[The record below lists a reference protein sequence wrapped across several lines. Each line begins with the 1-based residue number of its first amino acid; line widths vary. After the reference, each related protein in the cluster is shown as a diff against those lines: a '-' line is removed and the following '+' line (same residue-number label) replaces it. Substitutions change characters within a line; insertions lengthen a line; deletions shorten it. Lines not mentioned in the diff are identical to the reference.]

1 MVSHRWTFALISIG
15 ILTLVSVS
23 AFRVRLAY
31 ESKPDSKKQCDTC
44 DVNDVNLGQKQSKL
58 SSKRMFEDLKKLVK
72 EKFKTDLDS
81 KLIDGKESD
90 EDDDDFSTLKKN
102 ILSDGK
108 SKLSTK
114 IKTRIDD
121 DDEDNDDED
130 DEYDR
135 KSDKFSTKNVK
146 KKTVQSDNL
155 NLGSKHSKNLKSEKH
170 SIDKDDNNDDN
181 DKDDSDDD
189 VSVMDESDDE
199 LQDDIDVAD
208 KKEKIQETKI
218 TKPIP
223 EPKTS
228 PIKKPVDKQPVELK
242 QPKVKV
248 DEKILENLK
257 VVKNKGIKEEKEDA
271 KKGVSR
277 EVLKEPKTIIISKEK
292 SSKTESVKEESNVK
306 SEDGLEKIKVK
317 SHIEGGKLQ
326 SHIISKEPLPQ
337 SKTVDD
343 AKVEKVL
350 KKESKGDSRQILKED
365 VAKEKKEKKDSQI
378 KPFTDALQRKILLQS
393 EFEDFYAFFPTFAP
407 NFSRVHNP
415 ECRRHGQILLRQ
427 LRGTKLWALNML
439 DATAKIPSAM
449 LQGNGIQLG
458 DFDQCLESRAR
469 VQLETGSIV
478 KVQGKYCLA
487 VMDVKAEH
495 PTLEVPVDL
504 LQGRNL
510 IKSRVDDPGHFVPR
524 FSTLSW
530 GLCVPSPCNADDAE
544 IIIKDAIKHY
554 HKLGISIR
562 VQVDENDC
570 HVDKKGDWWDEWI
583 EVPTLLTL
591 SFYGVILLIVT
602 YATIQDLLGDR
613 NGQDEG
619 RGEDDEKPQDV
630 VTAKKSDG
638 FINAFSLTRTMKK
651 LVAPAGS
658 DEIPCIHGVRA
669 AATIALIAAHKFLP
683 VAHMPYTNRVKIA
696 EMVSSPLW
704 SWYRVGWVFTD
715 CFLLLSG
722 TLTAYRTSTK
732 TSAFNKLASRY
743 LRLTPALLAILWFYA
758 YIWDHISMGPRWGS
772 LVTKNAQI
780 CQDGWWWNMFYLQN
794 YFGLEN
800 MCAPQTH
807 QLALDM
813 QLSFLGSVL
822 VWAIQA
828 EVTGA
833 RLAMPCI
840 HLYAA
845 YSRYTMFKDHR
856 LTMIA
861 YHGVSV
867 KQLYRTGLMSYT
879 SIFHRSTSY
888 LIGISLGLALRNPAR
903 HNKLITI
910 IGWVISTSLWGVVL
924 WAGYDSGSFTYQY
937 NATFAAQYAALVPFA
952 SALAFAWLVYA
963 AHNGY
968 SETLSSVLC
977 SRPLLLISRLSYA
990 LYLTQFIVFLTNAA
1004 TVKTSREFNLLTVF
1018 ELQEIVVIF
1027 LSAIV
1032 LTLTLVIPMQS
1043 LPNVFFKEG
1052 KQEDQGNSE
1061 TDANNET
1068 TNDVTHE
1075 KPQVAEERREEPA
1088 KRRSLVAHRELLEE
1102 IPEVEVEYE
1111 IQRERSLEE
1120 ILEEEDD
1127 NLEEEDDRMEDDLE
1141 IIEEE
1146 QGEEDWEGEEL
1157 GGTGEELRGNDRE
1170 LDEWEWANGNRS
1182 GAQYY
1187 RYSR

>member
-23 AFRVRLAY
+23 AFRVRLAH
-31 ESKPDSKKQCDTC
+31 ESKPDSKKQCDSC

-72 EKFKTDLDS
+72 EKLKPELDS
-81 KLIDGKESD
+81 KLRDGKESD
-90 EDDDDFSTLKKN
+90 EDDDDLSTLKKN
-102 ILSDGK
+102 ILSDSK

-114 IKTRIDD
+114 IKTRIIDDDKENDDEDDRKYDEFSSENIKKKTIQTDSLKVGPKQSKNLVSEKRFNDKDD
-121 DDEDNDDED
+121 DDEDE
-130 DEYDR
+130 
-135 KSDKFSTKNVK
+135 
-146 KKTVQSDNL
+146 
-155 NLGSKHSKNLKSEKH
+155 
-170 SIDKDDNNDDN
+170 
-181 DKDDSDDD
+181 SDDD
-189 VSVMDESDDE
+189 VSIMDESDDE
-199 LQDDIDVAD
+199 IEEDKEIDVVNEKDSKQQTKIIKPVSKPKATPLMEPAE
-208 KKEKIQETKI
+208 KEPLVVKQQKIQIAE
-218 TKPIP
+218 
-223 EPKTS
+223 
-228 PIKKPVDKQPVELK
+228 
-242 QPKVKV
+242 KVV
-248 DEKILENLK
+248 ENLK
-257 VVKNKGIKEEKEDA
+257 LEKKKDIKEEKESA
-271 KKGVSR
+271 KKTASK
-277 EVLKEPKTIIISKEK
+277 EVVKEPKTIIISKEK
-292 SSKTESVKEESNVK
+292 SSKTESDKKGSDVK

-317 SHIEGGKLQ
+317 SHIEAGKLQ

-337 SKTVDD
+337 SKIVDD
-343 AKVEKVL
+343 VKVEKVL
-350 KKESKGDSRQILKED
+350 KKESKTGSRQILKED
-365 VAKEKKEKKDSQI
+365 VAKENNEKKDSQI

-439 DATAKIPSAM
+439 DATAKIPSGI

-469 VQLETGSIV
+469 VQLETGSVV

-530 GLCVPSPCNADDAE
+530 GLCVPSPCNADDVE
-544 IIIKDAIKHY
+544 IILKDAIKHY
-554 HKLGISIR
+554 NKLGISIR
-562 VQVDENDC
+562 VQVDDNDC
-570 HVDKKGDWWDEWI
+570 HVQKKGDWWEEWLEI
-583 EVPTLLTL
+583 PTLLTL
-591 SFYGVILLIVT
+591 AFYAVILLIVL
-602 YATIQDLLGDR
+602 YATIRDLLDDR
-613 NGQDEG
+613 SVQDDNS
-619 RGEDDEKPQDV
+619 GEDDGKAQDIEA
-630 VTAKKSDG
+630 TKKSDG

-658 DEIPCIHGVRA
+658 DEIPSIHGLRA
-669 AATIALIAAHKFLP
+669 ISTIALIAAHKFLP
-683 VAHMPYTNRVKIA
+683 VAHMPYTNRVKMT

-732 TSAFNKLASRY
+732 TSALNKLASRY

-758 YIWDHISMGPRWGS
+758 YIWDHISIGPRWGS

-828 EVTGA
+828 DVTGA

-845 YSRYTMFKDHR
+845 YSRYTMFRDHR

-879 SIFHRSTSY
+879 SILHRSTSY
-888 LIGISLGLALRNPAR
+888 LIGISLGLALRNPASN
-903 HNKLITI
+903 NKLINI
-910 IGWVISTSLWGVVL
+910 LGWVTSSTLWGLVL
-924 WAGYDSGSFTYQY
+924 WAGSDTGSFSYQY
-937 NATFAAQYAALVPFA
+937 NQTFAAQYAALVPLA
-952 SALAFAWLVYA
+952 SALGFAWLVYA
-963 AHNGY
+963 AHSGY
-968 SETLSSVLC
+968 SETLSNVLC
-977 SRPLLLISRLSYA
+977 SRPLLFISRLSYA

-1004 TVKTSREFNLLTVF
+1004 TVKTSREFNILTVF
-1018 ELQEIVVIF
+1018 EFQEIAAIF

-1043 LPNVFFKEG
+1043 LPNVIFKES
-1052 KQEDQGNSE
+1052 KHEEENTESE
-1061 TDANNET
+1061 AKYESNE
-1068 TNDVTHE
+1068 VHE
-1075 KPQVAEERREEPA
+1075 KSQAKEERMEEPP
-1088 KRRSLVAHRELLEE
+1088 KRRSLVAHREVLEE
-1102 IPEVEVEYE
+1102 IPEAEVEYE

-1120 ILEEEDD
+1120 ILEEDD
-1127 NLEEEDDRMEDDLE
+1127 NLEEEDRIDDLE

-1146 QGEEDWEGEEL
+1146 QGEEDWEGEEIEGNGEEL
-1157 GGTGEELRGNDRE
+1157 EGNGEELRGNDRD